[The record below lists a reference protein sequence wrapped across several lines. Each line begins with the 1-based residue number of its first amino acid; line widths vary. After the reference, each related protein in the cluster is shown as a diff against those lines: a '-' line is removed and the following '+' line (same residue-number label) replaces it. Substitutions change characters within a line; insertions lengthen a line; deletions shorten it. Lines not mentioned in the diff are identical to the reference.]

1 MGKKVPSLFVAC
13 FNCEKPRPS
22 VPTVLMDDW
31 YIAVDA
37 SAGLAST
44 LCENTLGG
52 HEKITTTYTL
62 ALLGIV
68 LNAALLHTIHLLA
81 GI

>member
-1 MGKKVPSLFVAC
+1 
-13 FNCEKPRPS
+13 
-22 VPTVLMDDW
+22 MDDW

-81 GI
+81 QTTRLCGTRATDLGMDLYVPYPCVLKS